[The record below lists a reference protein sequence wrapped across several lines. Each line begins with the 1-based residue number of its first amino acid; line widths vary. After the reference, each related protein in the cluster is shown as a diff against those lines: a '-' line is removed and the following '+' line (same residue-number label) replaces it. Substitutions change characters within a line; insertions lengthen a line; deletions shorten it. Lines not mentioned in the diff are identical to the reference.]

1 MAIWHRLRQR
11 GVLGMN
17 DRNGRFVLPMN
28 PRKHYPRVDDKL
40 LTKQLAQAR
49 GIPVPGLLGV
59 VSHYHQLR
67 NVPEM
72 LAPHETFVLKP
83 ARGSQGNGIVV
94 IVGRDGDGY
103 RRPNGTTIS
112 VAALQQHISS
122 ILSGVFSL
130 RGDWD
135 NCIIEELVIVHPAF
149 AAIVPRGVPD
159 IRVIVCN
166 GLPVMAMCR
175 LPTDESNGRANLH
188 QGAMAVGL
196 DMASGRAVHAIHHN
210 VTVTEHVDSHFP
222 LADFRVP
229 HWDAVLSLAAQAS
242 EIAGLGYLGVDVVV
256 DARHGPLLL
265 ELNARPGLAIQVA
278 NDEGLVPRLEIARA
292 MRAGELPWQER
303 CALAKRL
310 FARPHGGTAAVSA
323 ATAGAAPP

>member
-1 MAIWHRLRQR
+1 MPIAIWRALRAR

-17 DRNGRFVLPMN
+17 DRNGRFVLPLN
-28 PRKHYPRVDDKL
+28 PRKFYPRVDDKL

-49 GIPVPGLLGV
+49 GIPVPALLGV
-59 VSHYHQLR
+59 VSHYHELR
-67 NVPEM
+67 GLRE
-72 LAPHETFVLKP
+72 LLEPHATFVLKP
-83 ARGSQGNGIVV
+83 ARGSQGNGIIVV
-94 IVGRDGDGY
+94 IGRDGELY
-103 RRPNGTTIS
+103 CRPNGTTIDI
-112 VAALQQHISS
+112 AAIRQHVSS

-135 NCIIEELVIVHPAF
+135 NCIVEELVIVHPDF
-149 AAIVPRGVPD
+149 AVVVPRGVPD
-159 IRVIVCN
+159 VRVIVCN

-196 DMASGRAVHAIHHN
+196 DMATGRAVHAVHHN
-210 VTVTEHVDSHFP
+210 VTVTEHVDSHYP
-222 LADFRVP
+222 LEHFRVP
-229 HWDAVLSLAAQAS
+229 HWDEVLSLAAQAS

-278 NDEGLVPRLEIARA
+278 NGEGLVPRLEIARDA
-292 MRAGELPWQER
+292 RANEQPWQER
-303 CALAKRL
+303 CARAKAL
-310 FARPHGGTAAVSA
+310 FARPA
-323 ATAGAAPP
+323 AGAVRRDPGEP

>member
-1 MAIWHRLRQR
+1 MPIAIWRALRAR

-49 GIPVPGLLGV
+49 GIPVPALLGV
-59 VSHYHQLR
+59 IGHYHEL
-67 NVPEM
+67 NSVPEL

-83 ARGSQGNGIVV
+83 ARGSQGNGIIVV
-94 IVGRDGDGY
+94 VGRDGDRY
-103 RRPNGTTIS
+103 RRPNGTTIGPAE
-112 VAALQQHISS
+112 VQQHISS

-135 NCIIEELVIVHPAF
+135 NCIVEELVIVHPDF
-149 AAIVPRGVPD
+149 ATVVPRGVPD
-159 IRVIVCN
+159 VRVIVCN

-196 DMASGRAVHAIHHN
+196 DMASGRAVHAVHHN
-210 VTVTEHVDSHFP
+210 LTVTEHTDSHFP
-222 LADFRVP
+222 LANFRVP
-229 HWDAVLSLAAQAS
+229 HWDEVLALAARAS

-265 ELNARPGLAIQVA
+265 ELNARPGLAIQIA
-278 NDEGLVPRLEIARA
+278 NDEGLVPRLEIARTMHA
-292 MRAGELPWQER
+292 VDLPWQER
-303 CALAKRL
+303 CALAKSL
-310 FARPHGGTAAVSA
+310 FARPGATQSNAASA
-323 ATAGAAPP
+323 S

>member
-1 MAIWHRLRQR
+1 MRTPIAIWRALRAR

-17 DRNGRFVLPMN
+17 DRNGRFVLPLN

-49 GIPVPGLLGV
+49 GIPVPALLGV
-59 VSHYHQLR
+59 ISHYHELR
-67 NVPEM
+67 SVPEL

-83 ARGSQGNGIVV
+83 ARGSQGNGIIV
-94 IVGRDGDGY
+94 IVGRDGDRY
-103 RRPNGTTIS
+103 LRPNGTSID
-112 VAALQQHISS
+112 VAAIQQHISS

-135 NCIIEELVIVHPAF
+135 NCLVEELVIVHPEF
-149 AAIVPRGVPD
+149 AAVVPRGVPD

-196 DMASGRAVHAIHHN
+196 DVATGRAVHAVHHN
-210 VTVTEHVDSHFP
+210 VTVTEHVDSHYP
-222 LADFRVP
+222 LEHFRVP
-229 HWDAVLSLAAQAS
+229 HWDEVLSLAARVS

-278 NDEGLVPRLEIARA
+278 NDEGLVGRLEIARSA
-292 MRAGELPWQER
+292 NAAELPWQQR
-303 CALAKRL
+303 CALAKRH
-310 FARPHGGTAAVSA
+310 FARPARPAAESGT
-323 ATAGAAPP
+323 P

>member
-1 MAIWHRLRQR
+1 MAIWNRLRAR

-17 DRNGRFVLPMN
+17 DRNGRYVLPLN

-40 LTKQLAQAR
+40 LTKQLAQAS
-49 GIPVPGLLGV
+49 GIPVPALLGV
-59 VSHYHQLR
+59 FGHYHELR
-67 NVPEM
+67 NAQAM
-72 LAPHETFVLKP
+72 LAPHEKFVLKP

-94 IVGRDGDGY
+94 IVGREGDLY
-103 RRPNGTTIS
+103 VRTNGKTLS
-112 VAALQQHISS
+112 VADIQQHISS
-122 ILSGVFSL
+122 VLSGVFSL

-135 NCIIEELVIVHPAF
+135 NCLVEELVIVHPEF
-149 AAIVPRGVPD
+149 AQVVPRGVPD

-196 DMASGRAVHAIHHN
+196 DMATGRAVHAIHHN
-210 VTVTEHVDSHFP
+210 MTVTEHVDSHFP
-222 LADFRVP
+222 LANFRVP
-229 HWDAVLSLAAQAS
+229 HWDKVLSLAAQAS

-278 NDEGLVPRLEIARA
+278 NDEGLVPRLEIARE
-292 MRAGELPWQER
+292 MRASEMPWQER

-310 FARPHGGTAAVSA
+310 FARSVPSA
-323 ATAGAAPP
+323 PAEATAP

>member
-1 MAIWHRLRQR
+1 MPLAIWRALRKR

-17 DRNGRFVLPMN
+17 DRNGRFVLPLN

-40 LTKQLAQAR
+40 LTKKLAQAE
-49 GIPVPGLLGV
+49 GIPVPALLGV
-59 VSHYHQLR
+59 IGHYHELR
-67 NVPEM
+67 SLPEL

-83 ARGSQGNGIVV
+83 ARGSQGNGIIVV
-94 IVGRDGDGY
+94 VGRDGDTY
-103 RRPNGTTIS
+103 RRPNGTTID
-112 VAALQQHISS
+112 AAAIQQHVSS

-135 NCIIEELVIVHPAF
+135 NCIVEELVIVHPEF
-149 AAIVPRGVPD
+149 AAVVPRGVPD

-196 DMASGRAVHAIHHN
+196 DMATGRAVHAVHHN
-210 VTVTEHVDSHFP
+210 VAVTEHVDSRYPLEHFH
-222 LADFRVP
+222 VP
-229 HWDAVLSLAAQAS
+229 HWDDVLSLAARAS

-278 NDEGLVPRLEIARA
+278 NDEGLVPRLEIARDA
-292 MRAGELPWQER
+292 HAADRPWQER
-303 CALAKRL
+303 CALAKQY
-310 FARPHGGTAAVSA
+310 FARPAVPAQRVS
-323 ATAGAAPP
+323 